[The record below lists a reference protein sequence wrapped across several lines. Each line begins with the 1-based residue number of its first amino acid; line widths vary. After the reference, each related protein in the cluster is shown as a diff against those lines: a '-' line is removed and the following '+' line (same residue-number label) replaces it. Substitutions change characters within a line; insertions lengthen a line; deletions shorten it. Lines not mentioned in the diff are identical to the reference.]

1 MSTSDIITESA
12 LKLFYR
18 QGFHATGVEQLSQVA
33 GVTKKTLYK
42 YFSSKEALIQAA
54 LELRDKQFLARLK
67 QAVEAEKISLR
78 PFAYIEFVVRWVQE
92 TGFNGCAFINVSAE
106 YGNQQ
111 DQPHVMANE
120 HKQAIID
127 YLESICA
134 SAKIEQPALVAR
146 QLFLIAE
153 GLIVSSQVCGAKQ
166 DMIDAS
172 RRAALAII
180 PNALG

>member
-1 MSTSDIITESA
+1 MSTSDKITESA

-42 YFSSKEALIQAA
+42 YFASKEALIQAA

-67 QAVEAEKISLR
+67 QAVEAEIVSLR
-78 PFAYIEFVVRWVQE
+78 PLAYIEFVARWVQE

-106 YGNQQ
+106 YGNRQ
-111 DQPHVMANE
+111 DQPHVMANL

-127 YLESICA
+127 YLENICA
-134 SAKIEQPALVAR
+134 NAKIEQPTLVAR

-153 GLIVSSQVCGAKQ
+153 GLIVASQVCGTQ
-166 DMIDAS
+166 REMIDAT
-172 RRAALAII
+172 RRTALALI
-180 PNALG
+180 PNVVE